1 MNDPQPADAEDT
13 DLTTVV
19 AALQDQIDELR
30 TAIAQQ
36 QRDLDTQR
44 QQLREL
50 QSPGQG

>member
-1 MNDPQPADAEDT
+1 MSDPQPDTDDT
-13 DLTTVV
+13 DLT
-19 AALQDQIDELR
+19 AIISALQDQIDELR

-44 QQLREL
+44 QQIRLL

>member
-13 DLTTVV
+13 DVPAML

-50 QSPGQG
+50 QSPEQG